1 VPELPE
7 VEVLVRQ
14 LDPCLR
20 GCRVESVEVW
30 RPKIVRPHSVAELRV
45 ALVGRVFRSVT
56 RRGKCLQFQFRESPG
71 FPPLTVFGHLGMT
84 GRIYLQSLQAPLPKH
99 VGVTVDLAEARL
111 VFEDTR
117 QFGRFCLVP
126 LSQDSLGPEPLGK
139 EFTPDVLQEAMS
151 GSRQPLKVRLM
162 DQSVIAGIGNIYA
175 SEALFRARIS
185 PRLLCCD
192 LPSESLLRLWR
203 SIRDVLEEAI
213 QRGSSIPLARP
224 EDRERLFHY
233 GRTAGA
239 TSTNAPSAFQVYDRE
254 GLPCVNCGRAIERM
268 VQAGRSTFYCE
279 HCQRENCPS
288 GVHPQDGIRSR
299 RFAN

>member
-1 VPELPE
+1 MPELPE

-14 LDPCLR
+14 LNPCLR
-20 GCRVESVEVW
+20 GCRVESVDVW
-30 RPKIVRPHSVAELRV
+30 RPKIVRPHSGAELKV

-56 RRGKCLQFQFRESPG
+56 RRGKGLQFQFRESPG
-71 FPPLTVFGHLGMT
+71 VPPLTVSGHLGMT

-99 VGVTVDLAEARL
+99 VGVTVDLDEARL
-111 VFEDTR
+111 IFEDTR
-117 QFGRFCLVP
+117 QFGRFCLVR

-151 GSRQPLKVRLM
+151 GSRQPVKVRLM

-175 SEALFRARIS
+175 SEALFRALVS
-185 PRLLCCD
+185 PRIRCCD
-192 LPSESLLRLWR
+192 LPPESVRRLWR

-213 QRGSSIPLARP
+213 QRGSSIPLDGP
-224 EDRERLFHY
+224 ENRERLFHY
-233 GRTAGA
+233 GREARP

-254 GLPCVNCGRAIERM
+254 RLPCVNCGRAIERI

-279 HCQRENCPS
+279 WCQRWASN
-288 GVHPQDGIRSR
+288 DGSHTPCETGSR
-299 RFAN
+299 KSAE

>member
-1 VPELPE
+1 M
-7 VEVLVRQ
+7 EVLVRQ

-20 GCRVESVEVW
+20 GCRVKSVDVW
-30 RPKIVRPHSVAELRV
+30 RPKIVRPHSGAELQM

-56 RRGKCLQFQFRESPG
+56 RRGKCLQFQFNESPG
-71 FPPLTVFGHLGMT
+71 VPPLTVSGHLGMT

-99 VGVTVDLAEARL
+99 VGVTVDFDEARL
-111 VFEDTR
+111 IFEDTR

-151 GSRQPLKVRLM
+151 GSRQPVKVRLM

-175 SEALFRARIS
+175 SEALFRALIS
-185 PRLLCCD
+185 PGIRCCD
-192 LPSESLLRLWR
+192 LPLECVLRLWR

-239 TSTNAPSAFQVYDRE
+239 TSTNTPSAFQVYDRE

-279 HCQRENCPS
+279 HCQREDCPS
-288 GVHPQDGIRSR
+288 GVHPRDGILSR
-299 RFAN
+299 RFGN